1 MTFNQNEIDIE
12 ISHAL
17 HDIYHE
23 HLRKILGKS
32 IAMMIV
38 GIDMMNMKNVNED
51 EKRENVIG

>member
-1 MTFNQNEIDIE
+1 M
-12 ISHAL
+12 IS
-17 HDIYHE
+17 ITN
-23 HLRKILGKS
+23 ILGKS